1 MASAPTQSLP
11 ANGGDGLYSYTR
23 NSTFQKRG
31 VEIAKALIKE
41 SIAEKFDANRFI
53 SPLAASTKLCIAD
66 LGCSVGPNAFIAVQN
81 IIESL
86 ELKFSSAEAIEFQVF
101 FNDFTSNDFNTLFRS
116 LPCDRHYFATGVPGG
131 FHDRL
136 FPKASIHIIHCS
148 YAVHWMSKVPKEVM
162 DKDSPAWNKGR
173 IDYAYGP
180 PEVHEAYAAQFVKD
194 VERFLRARAQ
204 ELVCGGLMALL
215 VPCLSSGTTAQQ
227 CSIIAM
233 AGVLG
238 SCLVDMATEGLLSEN
253 DVDSFNLPRYYASQ
267 QELESVIERNG
278 SFSIER
284 IELLDRAKTDGG
296 TMRVRTPSMIASSFR
311 SILEGRDS
319 GRVIL
324 PVREEDGRVFR
335 AIRPRIQ
342 VAQRT
347 VHPPQA
353 QSRVIPKHTAF
364 DLK

>member
-204 ELVCGGLMALL
+204 ELACGGLMALL

-296 TMRVRTPSMIASSFR
+296 TMRVRAPSMIASSFR
-311 SILEGRDS
+311 SILEGLIKEHFGAEIVDGLFSRFEKKMEESSVLSDPRYKS
-319 GRVIL
+319 PSELFIL
-324 PVREEDGRVFR
+324 LKRK
-335 AIRPRIQ
+335 
-342 VAQRT
+342 VA
-347 VHPPQA
+347 
-353 QSRVIPKHTAF
+353 
-364 DLK
+364 